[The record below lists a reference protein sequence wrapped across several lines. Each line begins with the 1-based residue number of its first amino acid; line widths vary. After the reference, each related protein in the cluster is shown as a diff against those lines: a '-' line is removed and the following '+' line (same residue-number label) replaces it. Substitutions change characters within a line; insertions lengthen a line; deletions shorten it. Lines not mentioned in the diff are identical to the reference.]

1 MHVIFVDG
9 NVFIIISVRKL
20 KFMTVEHI
28 PSQTVEQLSKSLNK
42 NMKLYGRGG
51 FIIRVILMD
60 MEFDNV
66 ARILGNVEVSIA
78 AAREHVVEAERER

>member
-9 NVFIIISVRKL
+9 NVFIIISARKL